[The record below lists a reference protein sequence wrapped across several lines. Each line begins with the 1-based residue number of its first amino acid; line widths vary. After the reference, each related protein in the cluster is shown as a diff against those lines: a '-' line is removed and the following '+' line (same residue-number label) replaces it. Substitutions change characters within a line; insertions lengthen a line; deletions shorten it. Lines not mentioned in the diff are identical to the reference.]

1 MVKVVDT
8 KAERNK
14 VCIYALSQ
22 IIGMIIV
29 IISEV
34 TAVKTT
40 NIHIRA
46 IAVLFLLITVL
57 INVFEK
63 GAYKCRRALATDK
76 GDKKTENA
84 LNAFYLKFQI
94 IFRISALCQIGIY
107 LYYFL
112 LSVK

>member
-76 GDKKTENA
+76 GDKETENA

-107 LYYFL
+107 LYYFW

>member
-8 KAERNK
+8 KTERNK
-14 VCIYALSQ
+14 ICIYALSQ
-22 IIGMIIV
+22 IIGMTIV
-29 IISEV
+29 VVSEV
-34 TAVKTT
+34 IAVRTS
-40 NIHIRA
+40 NIHMRA

-76 GDKKTENA
+76 GDKETENTV
-84 LNAFYLKFQI
+84 NAFCLKFQI

-107 LYYFL
+107 LYYFW